1 MSRILVVQPSKM
13 LQQAFAI
20 VLAAEHR
27 VRVIGKLPESPAA
40 PEADLAIVD
49 AAALGDGSAA
59 ALPGLDAIRSWSIP
73 IVWIG
78 PEAQPTGL
86 APCKLVHLTPPVERD
101 SLKKALVDCL
111 GSPTS
116 PLSAQSPRT
125 SNAPAAPVSKEIE
138 PQRNAVASADQDVIE
153 LVEVVE
159 EQPARDRLNTGMAK
173 KR

>member
-13 LQQAFAI
+13 LQQAFAV
-20 VLAAEHR
+20 VLASEHH

-49 AAALGDGSAA
+49 AAALRDGGAA
-59 ALPGLDAIRSWSIP
+59 AVPGLDAIRSWRIP

-78 PEAQPTGL
+78 PEAPPAGL
-86 APCKLVHLTPPVERD
+86 APSKFVHLTPPLERE

-116 PLSAQSPRT
+116 PLSAQSPGI
-125 SNAPAAPVSKEIE
+125 SNAPAAPASKEIE
-138 PQRNAVASADQDVIE
+138 PQRNAVAADDQDVIE

-159 EQPARDRLNTGMAK
+159 EQPARDRLDTGMAR

>member
-59 ALPGLDAIRSWSIP
+59 ASGLDAIRSWSIP

-78 PEAQPTGL
+78 PEAPPTGL

-116 PLSAQSPRT
+116 PLSVQSPRT